1 MTVKFRRNTHDAEGN
16 VREGA
21 LTTDADEI
29 LRSATFS
36 LHMGSSSTPM
46 TFSELVEEHRKYD
59 KDWPDDPFGY
69 TMPEM
74 LRGLADLLD
83 AGLFKVAEE
92 E

>member
-1 MTVKFRRNTHDAEGN
+1 MTIKFIRNTHDPYGN
-16 VREGA
+16 PRE
-21 LTTDADEI
+21 LTPSQERVWRT
-29 LRSATFS
+29 ATFS
-36 LHMGSSSTPM
+36 GHMGSSTTPM